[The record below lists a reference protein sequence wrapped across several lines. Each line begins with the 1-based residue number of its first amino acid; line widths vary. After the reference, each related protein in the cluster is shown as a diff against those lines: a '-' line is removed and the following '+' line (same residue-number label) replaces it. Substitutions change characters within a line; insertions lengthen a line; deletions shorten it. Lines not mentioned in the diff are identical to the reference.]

1 VAGDKVEE
9 IDREITAELQDSPGT
24 NRRLIAARN
33 WLGLTFDEKQHLGGV
48 VRRGQRYTVHQGHS
62 CGGGIDVI
70 MKTGYDHTWLVLT
83 QRIIEREFMLSGSDQ
98 NPDPT
103 GKNILM
109 LIKHVLTGASA
120 QIEGFKRDGIDFV
133 VKRNLRDL
141 ANGMNRITGEPLI
154 DLTSLQREIEARD
167 REIANPFT
175 KDSQITANW
184 GSRKYLGDKLA
195 RTAKPHRLLDPK
207 AGLLITV
214 RLNIV
219 TRKTLGGVETIKW
232 GASSGTTT
240 SRYLVSMRL
249 GRWRGSAAKA
259 FTVTEPWKAIFWVA
273 ACSVVGWQDA
283 ARRPRQFIR
292 NSRPIIPASDS

>member
-9 IDREITAELQDSPGT
+9 IDREITAELQLFPGT

-70 MKTGYDHTWLVLT
+70 MKTGYDHTWFVLT
-83 QRIIEREFMLSGSDQ
+83 QRIIEREFVLSGSDQ
-98 NPDPT
+98 NPDLT
-103 GKNILM
+103 GKNIPM

-133 VKRNLRDL
+133 VKRNLRDP

-175 KDSQITANW
+175 KDSQITANR

-207 AGLLITV
+207 VGLLITV

-219 TRKTLGGVETIKW
+219 TRKTLGDVETI
-232 GASSGTTT
+232 
-240 SRYLVSMRL
+240 
-249 GRWRGSAAKA
+249 
-259 FTVTEPWKAIFWVA
+259 
-273 ACSVVGWQDA
+273 
-283 ARRPRQFIR
+283 
-292 NSRPIIPASDS
+292 